1 MRKSATSPTG
11 WSNGL
16 PVDCLRARPPMPAIP
31 AIKTLRDIQLI
42 EQTPLAERDLPAS
55 TYELICRSAAQQADA
70 PALSF
75 ILQGTANE
83 AAYRLSYRQLLG
95 KITQTANAFHR
106 LGLRPGKAVSFLL
119 PNLPHTHFTIWGGEA
134 AGIVN
139 AINPLLDP
147 EHIAEL
153 IQASDSEL
161 LVTLAPFPGTDL
173 WAKVEGLRE
182 QLPALKAIICV
193 DMANL
198 LPEPQ
203 RSAIKAQR
211 GPLPDGVLD
220 FDELIASCPDDH
232 LESGRVIAPDDIAS
246 YFHTGGTTGT
256 PKLAPHSHGNEV
268 AMAFSMNLVT
278 RFEPGDV
285 TLCGLPLFHVN
296 GVIVTGLTAFIGGAE
311 VLLATPQ
318 GYRNPN
324 LISNFWT
331 VIERHN
337 VSFFSGVPTIYA
349 GLLQVPSEGHDLSS
363 LKYALC
369 GAAPMPVDLIRQF
382 ESKTGLTLIEGYGL
396 TEGTCGSCANPPA
409 GERRPGSIGLPM
421 PYCEVSIKVLDEQGN
436 YLREANRNEIGNLC
450 IRGATVFKG
459 YLQSSKNAG
468 IWVDGDWFNTGDLGR
483 VDADGYIWLT
493 GRSKDLIIRG
503 GHNIDPQMIEEA
515 LHKHPAV
522 AMAAAVGKPDE
533 KAGELPVVYVQLKP
547 GAEVSEAELLAHAA
561 EHIHERSAI
570 PKDAWIIDTIPLTAV
585 GKTFKPALRFDA
597 IARVYQSALTEIDAR
612 LRVEVL
618 SDDKRGQI
626 AHIYI
631 PADQAALAD
640 AVSQRLA
647 GFAVAIELHLTE

>member
-1 MRKSATSPTG
+1 MTTAPLIR
-11 WSNGL
+11 
-16 PVDCLRARPPMPAIP
+16 
-31 AIKTLRDIQLI
+31 TLQDI
-42 EQTPLAERDLPAS
+42 EQIEKTPLSARDLPAS
-55 TYELICRSAAQQADA
+55 TYELIRRTAVAQPDA

-75 ILQGTANE
+75 ILQGDGE
-83 AAYRLSYRQLLG
+83 EQPLRLSYAELLG

-119 PNLPHTHFTIWGGEA
+119 PNLPQTHFTIWGGEA

-139 AINPLLDP
+139 AINPLLEP

-153 IQASDSEL
+153 IHASDSEL

-173 WAKVEGLRE
+173 WAKVEALRG
-182 QLPALKAIICV
+182 QLPALKAVLCV
-193 DMANL
+193 DLANL

-203 RSAIKAQR
+203 RSALKAQR
-211 GPLPDGVLD
+211 GALPDGVLD
-220 FDELIASCPDDH
+220 FDETIAACPSDH
-232 LESGRVIAPDDIAS
+232 LESGRIIQAEDVAS

-268 AMAFSMNLVT
+268 AMAYSMNLVT
-278 RFEPGDV
+278 RFAPGDV

-318 GYRNPN
+318 GYRNPK
-324 LISNFWT
+324 LIGNFWKI
-331 VIERHN
+331 IERHK

-349 GLLQVPSEGHDLSS
+349 GLLQVPSAGHDLSS

-369 GAAPMPVDLIRQF
+369 GAAPMPVALIRQF
-382 ESKTGLTLIEGYGL
+382 EAKTGLCLIEGYGL

-409 GERRPGSIGLPM
+409 GERRPGSIGLRM
-421 PYCEVSIKVLDEQGN
+421 PYCEVRIKLLDEQGQ
-436 YLREANRNEIGNLC
+436 YLREAAPNEIGNLC

-459 YLQSSKNAG
+459 YLQASKNAG

-483 VDADGYIWLT
+483 MDEDGYIWLT

-503 GHNIDPQMIEEA
+503 GHNIDPQLIEEA

-522 AMAAAVGKPDE
+522 ALAAAVGKPDE

-547 GAEVSEAELLAHAA
+547 GAQAGEAELLEHAA
-561 EHIHERSAI
+561 AHIPERAAV
-570 PKDAWIIDTIPLTAV
+570 PRDVWIVEAIPLTAV

-597 IARVYQSALTEIDAR
+597 IARVYQAALAELEPAI
-612 LRVEVL
+612 RVEVL
-618 SDDKRGQI
+618 GDDQAGQL
-626 AHIYI
+626 AHI
-631 PADQAALAD
+631 
-640 AVSQRLA
+640 
-647 GFAVAIELHLTE
+647 

>member
-1 MRKSATSPTG
+1 MSTAPLIR
-11 WSNGL
+11 
-16 PVDCLRARPPMPAIP
+16 
-31 AIKTLRDIQLI
+31 TLQDI
-42 EQTPLAERDLPAS
+42 EQIEAVALSERDLPPS
-55 TYELICRSAAQQADA
+55 TFELIRRTASAQPDA

-75 ILQGTANE
+75 ILQGSGEETPL
-83 AAYRLSYRQLLG
+83 RLSYAELLG
-95 KITQTANAFHR
+95 KVTQTANAFHR

-119 PNLPHTHFTIWGGEA
+119 PNLPQTHYTIWGGEA

-153 IQASDSEL
+153 IHASDSEL

-173 WAKVEGLRE
+173 WDKVQALRG
-182 QLPALKAIICV
+182 QLPELKAILCV

-203 RSAIKAQR
+203 RSALKAQR
-211 GPLPDGVLD
+211 GAWPEGVLD
-220 FDELIASCPDDH
+220 FDETIAACPNDH
-232 LESGRVIAPDDIAS
+232 LESGRVIAANDVAS

-268 AMAFSMNLVT
+268 AMAYSMNLVT
-278 RFEPGDV
+278 RFGPGDV

-296 GVIVTGLTAFIGGAE
+296 GVVVTGLAAFIGGAE

-318 GYRNPN
+318 GYRNTT
-324 LISNFWT
+324 LIGNFWK
-331 VIERHN
+331 VIERHR

-369 GAAPMPVDLIRQF
+369 GAAPMPVELIRQF
-382 ESKTGLTLIEGYGL
+382 EAKTGLTLIEGYGL

-409 GERRPGSIGLPM
+409 GERRPGSIGLRM
-421 PYCEVSIKVLDEQGN
+421 PYCEVSIKVLDDQGR
-436 YLREANRNEIGNLC
+436 YLRDAAQNEIGNLC

-459 YLQSSKNAG
+459 YLQTSKNAG

-547 GAEVSEAELLAHAA
+547 GNQASEAELLEHAA
-561 EHIHERSAI
+561 AHIPERAAI
-570 PKDAWIIDTIPLTAV
+570 PKNAWIVDAIPLTAV

-597 IARVYQSALTEIDAR
+597 IARVYQSDLAELHPAI
-612 LRVEVL
+612 RVEVL
-618 SDDKRGQI
+618 SDDQAGQL
-626 AHIYI
+626 AHVHV
-631 PADQAALAD
+631 PNQDEALAS
-640 AVSQRLA
+640 AIGERLA
-647 GFAVAIELHLTE
+647 GYAVGHRIHFAP

>member
-1 MRKSATSPTG
+1 MSTAPLIR
-11 WSNGL
+11 
-16 PVDCLRARPPMPAIP
+16 
-31 AIKTLRDIQLI
+31 TLQDIQAI
-42 EQTPLAERDLPAS
+42 EHTPLAERNLPPS
-55 TYELICRSAAQQADA
+55 TYELIRRTAQAHPDA

-75 ILQGTANE
+75 ILQGNGE
-83 AAYRLSYRQLLG
+83 ENPLRLGYAELLG

-119 PNLPHTHFTIWGGEA
+119 PNLPQTHYTIWGGEA

-153 IQASDSEL
+153 IHASDSEL

-173 WAKVEGLRE
+173 WDKVNALRDH
-182 QLPALKAIICV
+182 LPELKAILCV

-203 RSAIKAQR
+203 RSALKAQR
-211 GPLPDGVLD
+211 GPLPEGVLD
-220 FDELIASCPDDH
+220 FDATIAAYPADH
-232 LESGRVIAPDDIAS
+232 LESGRVISADDIAS

-268 AMAFSMNLVT
+268 AMAYSMNLVT
-278 RFEPGDV
+278 RFGVGDV

-296 GVIVTGLTAFIGGAE
+296 GVIVTGLAAFIGGAE

-318 GYRNPN
+318 GYRNTT
-324 LISNFWT
+324 LIGNFWK
-331 VIERHN
+331 VIARHK

-349 GLLQVPSEGHDLSS
+349 GLLQVPSEGYDLSS

-369 GAAPMPVDLIRQF
+369 GAAPMPVELIRQF
-382 ESKTGLTLIEGYGL
+382 EAKTGLTLIEGYGL

-421 PYCEVSIKVLDEQGN
+421 PYCEVSIKVIDEQGQ
-436 YLREANRNEIGNLC
+436 YLRDAAPNEIGNLC

-459 YLQSSKNAG
+459 YLQASKNTG

-547 GAEVSEAELLAHAA
+547 GMQASEAELLEHAA
-561 EHIHERSAI
+561 AYIPERAAV
-570 PKDAWIIDTIPLTAV
+570 PKDAWIIDAIPLTAV

-597 IARVYQSALTEIDAR
+597 IGRVYRAALHELDSAIQ
-612 LRVEVL
+612 VEVQ
-618 SDDKRGQI
+618 SDDKAGQLAHVHLPRRDDALSEAI
-626 AHIYI
+626 A
-631 PADQAALAD
+631 
-640 AVSQRLA
+640 QRLS
-647 GFAVAIELHLTE
+647 GFAVGHRIHLPE

>member
-1 MRKSATSPTG
+1 MSTAPLIR
-11 WSNGL
+11 
-16 PVDCLRARPPMPAIP
+16 
-31 AIKTLRDIQLI
+31 TLHDIELI
-42 EQTPLAERDLPAS
+42 ESTPLSERDLPSS
-55 TYELICRSAAQQADA
+55 TFELIRRTAQASPDA

-75 ILQGTANE
+75 ILQGTAE
-83 AAYRLSYRQLLG
+83 ETALRLSYAELLG
-95 KITQTANAFHR
+95 KVTQTANAFHR

-119 PNLPHTHFTIWGGEA
+119 PNLPQTHYTIWGGEA

-153 IQASDSEL
+153 IHASDSEL
-161 LVTLAPFPGTDL
+161 LITLAPFPGTDL
-173 WAKVEGLRE
+173 WDKVHALRD
-182 QLPALKAIICV
+182 QLPELKAILCV

-198 LPEPQ
+198 LLEPQ
-203 RSAIKAQR
+203 RSALKAQR

-220 FDELIASCPDDH
+220 FDEAIAACPADH
-232 LESGRVIAPDDIAS
+232 LESGRVIAADDIAS

-268 AMAFSMNLVT
+268 AMAYSMNLVT
-278 RFEPGDV
+278 RFGIGDV

-296 GVIVTGLTAFIGGAE
+296 GVIVTGLAAFIGGAE

-318 GYRNPN
+318 GYRNGT
-324 LISNFWT
+324 LISNFWK
-331 VIERHN
+331 VIERHK

-369 GAAPMPVDLIRQF
+369 GAAPMPVELIRQF
-382 ESKTGLTLIEGYGL
+382 EAKTGLTLIEGYGL

-421 PYCEVSIKVLDEQGN
+421 PYCEVSIKVLDEQGG
-436 YLREANRNEIGNLC
+436 YVRDAEQNEIGNLC

-459 YLQSSKNAG
+459 YLQASKNAG

-522 AMAAAVGKPDE
+522 AMAAAVGKPDA

-547 GAEVSEAELLAHAA
+547 GSQASEAELLEHAA
-561 EHIHERSAI
+561 AHIPERAAI
-570 PKDAWIIDTIPLTAV
+570 PKDAWIIDAIPLTAV

-597 IARVYQSALTEIDAR
+597 ITRVYQAAVGELHPAA
-612 LRVEVL
+612 RVEVL
-618 SDDKRGQI
+618 SDDKAGQL
-626 AHIYI
+626 AHIHL
-631 PADQAALAD
+631 PNQDQALAE
-640 AVSQRLA
+640 AIGERLA
-647 GFAVAIELHLTE
+647 GYAVGHRIHFAA

>member
-1 MRKSATSPTG
+1 MHVT
-11 WSNGL
+11 
-16 PVDCLRARPPMPAIP
+16 PAIES
-31 AIKTLRDIQLI
+31 LRDIEQI

-55 TYELICRSAAQQADA
+55 TFELIRRSAARHGDA

-75 ILQGTANE
+75 ILQGNTDE
-83 AAYRLSYRQLLG
+83 AVYRLSYNELLG

-119 PNLPHTHFTIWGGEA
+119 PNLPQTHFTIWGGEA

-139 AINPLLDP
+139 AINPLLEP

-173 WAKVEGLRE
+173 WAKVESLRE
-182 QLPALKAIICV
+182 HLPALKAIICV

-203 RSAIKAQR
+203 RTAIKAHR

-220 FDELIASCPDDH
+220 FDELIAGCPADH
-232 LESGRVIAPDDIAS
+232 LESARVIAPNDIAS

-268 AMAFSMNLVT
+268 AMAYSMNLVT
-278 RFEPGDV
+278 RFAPGDV

-318 GYRNPN
+318 GYRNSA
-324 LISNFWT
+324 LISNFWKI
-331 VIERHN
+331 IERHK

-349 GLLQVPSEGHDLSS
+349 GLLQVPNAGHDLSS

-369 GAAPMPVDLIRQF
+369 GAAPMPVELIRQF

-396 TEGTCGSCANPPA
+396 TEGTCGSCANPVG
-409 GERRPGSIGLPM
+409 GERRPGSIGLRM
-421 PYCEVSIKVLDEQGN
+421 PYCEVSIKVLDDQGR
-436 YLREANRNEIGNLC
+436 YLREAARDEIGNLC

-459 YLQSSKNAG
+459 YLQAGKNAG
-468 IWVDGDWFNTGDLGR
+468 IWVDGNWFNTGDLGR
-483 VDADGYIWLT
+483 MDADGYIWLT

-522 AMAAAVGKPDE
+522 ALAAAVGKPDE

-547 GAEVSEAELLAHAA
+547 GMQASEDELLAHAA
-561 EHIHERSAI
+561 AHIPERAAI
-570 PKDAWIIDTIPLTAV
+570 PKDVWIIEAIPLTAV

-597 IARVYQSALTEIDAR
+597 IARVYQAALMELDSR
-612 LRVEVL
+612 LRVDVL
-618 SDDKRGQI
+618 SDDKRGQV
-626 AHIYI
+626 AHIHL
-631 PADQAALAD
+631 PTGQAALAE

-647 GFAVAIELHLTE
+647 SFAVAIELHLVE

>member
-1 MRKSATSPTG
+1 MSTAPLIRTLQDIQQIESTPLSDR
-11 WSNGL
+11 GL
-16 PVDCLRARPPMPAIP
+16 PESTFD
-31 AIKTLRDIQLI
+31 LI
-42 EQTPLAERDLPAS
+42 RRTAQAS
-55 TYELICRSAAQQADA
+55 PHA

-75 ILQGTANE
+75 ILQGTAEE
-83 AAYRLSYRQLLG
+83 APLRLNYTELLG

-119 PNLPHTHFTIWGGEA
+119 PNLPQTHYTIWGGEA

-139 AINPLLDP
+139 AINPLLDA

-153 IQASDSEL
+153 IHASDSEL

-173 WAKVEGLRE
+173 WDKVNALRD
-182 QLPALKAIICV
+182 QLPELKAILCV

-203 RSAIKAQR
+203 RSALKAQR
-211 GPLPDGVLD
+211 GPLPEGVLD
-220 FDELIASCPDDH
+220 FDETIAACPADH
-232 LESGRVIAPDDIAS
+232 LESGRVIAADDIAS

-268 AMAFSMNLVT
+268 AMAYSMNLVT
-278 RFEPGDV
+278 RFGVGDV

-296 GVIVTGLTAFIGGAE
+296 GVIVTGLAAFIGGAE

-318 GYRNPN
+318 GYRNTT
-324 LISNFWT
+324 LIGNFWK
-331 VIERHN
+331 VIERHK

-349 GLLQVPSEGHDLSS
+349 GLLQIPSEGHDLSS

-369 GAAPMPVDLIRQF
+369 GAAPMPVELIRQF
-382 ESKTGLTLIEGYGL
+382 EAKTGLTLLEGYGL

-421 PYCEVSIKVLDEQGN
+421 PYCEVRIKVLDEQGQ
-436 YLREANRNEIGNLC
+436 YLREAAPNEIGNLC

-459 YLQSSKNAG
+459 YLQASKNAG

-483 VDADGYIWLT
+483 VDTDGYIWLT

-547 GAEVSEAELLAHAA
+547 GAQASEVELLEHAA
-561 EHIHERSAI
+561 AHIPERAAV
-570 PKDAWIIDTIPLTAV
+570 PKDAWIIDAIPLTAV

-597 IARVYQSALTEIDAR
+597 IARVYQAAIDELHPAV
-612 LRVEVL
+612 RVEVL
-618 SDDKRGQI
+618 SDDKAGQL
-626 AHIYI
+626 AHIHL
-631 PADQAALAD
+631 PNQDQALAASIGERLSGY
-640 AVSQRLA
+640 AVGHRIH
-647 GFAVAIELHLTE
+647 FAA

>member
-1 MRKSATSPTG
+1 MSTAPLIR
-11 WSNGL
+11 
-16 PVDCLRARPPMPAIP
+16 
-31 AIKTLRDIQLI
+31 TLQDI
-42 EQTPLAERDLPAS
+42 EQIEAVALSERDLPPS
-55 TYELICRSAAQQADA
+55 TFELIRRTASAQPDA

-75 ILQGTANE
+75 ILQGNGEETPL
-83 AAYRLSYRQLLG
+83 RLSYAELLG
-95 KITQTANAFHR
+95 KLTQTANAFHR

-119 PNLPHTHFTIWGGEA
+119 PNLPQTHYTIWGGEA

-153 IQASDSEL
+153 IHASDSEL

-173 WAKVEGLRE
+173 WDKVQALRG
-182 QLPALKAIICV
+182 QLPELKAILCV

-203 RSAIKAQR
+203 RSALKAQR
-211 GPLPDGVLD
+211 GAWPEGVLD
-220 FDELIASCPDDH
+220 FDETIAACPNDH
-232 LESGRVIAPDDIAS
+232 LESGRIIAADDVAS

-268 AMAFSMNLVT
+268 AMAYSMNLVT
-278 RFEPGDV
+278 RFGPGDV

-296 GVIVTGLTAFIGGAE
+296 GVVVTGLAAFIGGAE

-318 GYRNPN
+318 GYRNTT
-324 LISNFWT
+324 LIGNFWK
-331 VIERHN
+331 VIERHR

-369 GAAPMPVDLIRQF
+369 GAAPMPVELIRQF
-382 ESKTGLTLIEGYGL
+382 EAKTGLTLIEGYGL

-409 GERRPGSIGLPM
+409 GERRPGSIGLRM
-421 PYCEVSIKVLDEQGN
+421 PYCEVSIKVLDDQGR
-436 YLREANRNEIGNLC
+436 YLRDAAQNEIGNLC

-459 YLQSSKNAG
+459 YLQTSKNAG

-547 GAEVSEAELLAHAA
+547 GNQASEAELLEHAA
-561 EHIHERSAI
+561 AHIPERAAI
-570 PKDAWIIDTIPLTAV
+570 PKNAWIIDAIPLTAV

-597 IARVYQSALTEIDAR
+597 IARVYQSDLAELHPAI
-612 LRVEVL
+612 RVEVL
-618 SDDKRGQI
+618 SDDQAGQL
-626 AHIYI
+626 AHVHV
-631 PADQAALAD
+631 PNQDEALAS
-640 AVSQRLA
+640 AIGERLA
-647 GFAVAIELHLTE
+647 GYAVGHRIHFAP

>member
-1 MRKSATSPTG
+1 MSTAPLIR
-11 WSNGL
+11 
-16 PVDCLRARPPMPAIP
+16 
-31 AIKTLRDIQLI
+31 TLQDI
-42 EQTPLAERDLPAS
+42 EQIESTPLSDRDLPSS
-55 TYELICRSAAQQADA
+55 TFELIRRTAQTSPEAA
-70 PALSF
+70 ALSF
-75 ILQGTANE
+75 ILQGTGE
-83 AAYRLSYRQLLG
+83 ETPLRLNYAELLG

-119 PNLPHTHFTIWGGEA
+119 PNLPQTHYTIWGGEA

-153 IQASDSEL
+153 IHASNSEL
-161 LVTLAPFPGTDL
+161 LVTLAPFPGTEL
-173 WAKVEGLRE
+173 WDKVDALRD
-182 QLPALKAIICV
+182 QLPELKAILCV

-203 RSAIKAQR
+203 RSALKAQR
-211 GPLPDGVLD
+211 GLLPEGVLD
-220 FDELIASCPDDH
+220 FDETIAACPADH
-232 LESGRVIAPDDIAS
+232 LESGRVITADDIAS

-268 AMAFSMNLVT
+268 AMAYSMNLVT
-278 RFEPGDV
+278 RFGVGDV

-318 GYRNPN
+318 GYRNTT
-324 LISNFWT
+324 LISNFWK
-331 VIERHN
+331 VIARHK

-349 GLLQVPSEGHDLSS
+349 GLLQIPSEGHDLSS

-369 GAAPMPVDLIRQF
+369 GAAPMPVELIRQF
-382 ESKTGLTLIEGYGL
+382 EAKTGLTLLEGYGL

-421 PYCEVSIKVLDEQGN
+421 PYCEVRIKVLDEQGS
-436 YLREANRNEIGNLC
+436 YLRDAAQDEIGNLC

-459 YLQSSKNAG
+459 YLQASKNAG

-547 GAEVSEAELLAHAA
+547 GAQTSETELLEHAA
-561 EHIHERSAI
+561 AHIPERAAV
-570 PKDAWIIDTIPLTAV
+570 PKDAWIIDAIPLTAV

-597 IARVYQSALTEIDAR
+597 IARVYQAAVDELHTDV
-612 LRVEVL
+612 RVEVL
-618 SDDKRGQI
+618 VDDKAGQL
-626 AHIYI
+626 AHIHL
-631 PADQAALAD
+631 PNQDQALAANIAERLSGY
-640 AVSQRLA
+640 AVGHRIH
-647 GFAVAIELHLTE
+647 FAA

>member
-1 MRKSATSPTG
+1 MIRRTAQAHPDAT
-11 WSNGL
+11 
-16 PVDCLRARPPMPAIP
+16 
-31 AIKTLRDIQLI
+31 
-42 EQTPLAERDLPAS
+42 
-55 TYELICRSAAQQADA
+55 
-70 PALSF
+70 ALSF
-75 ILQGTANE
+75 ILQGTAEE
-83 AAYRLSYRQLLG
+83 APLRLTYAELLG

-119 PNLPHTHFTIWGGEA
+119 PNLPQTHYTIWGGEA

-139 AINPLLDP
+139 AINPLLNP

-153 IQASDSEL
+153 IHASDSEL
-161 LVTLAPFPGTDL
+161 LVTLAPFPGTEL
-173 WAKVEGLRE
+173 WDKVEALRD
-182 QLPALKAIICV
+182 QLPELKAILCV

-203 RSAIKAQR
+203 RGALKAQR

-220 FDELIASCPDDH
+220 FDETIAACPADH
-232 LESGRVIAPDDIAS
+232 LESGRVIAADDIAS

-268 AMAFSMNLVT
+268 AMAYNMNLVT
-278 RFEPGDV
+278 RFGIGDV

-318 GYRNPN
+318 GYRNTT
-324 LISNFWT
+324 LIGNFWK
-331 VIERHN
+331 VIERHR

-349 GLLQVPSEGHDLSS
+349 GLLQIPSEGHDLSS

-369 GAAPMPVDLIRQF
+369 GAAPMPVELIRQF
-382 ESKTGLTLIEGYGL
+382 EAKTGLTLIEGYGL

-421 PYCEVSIKVLDEQGN
+421 PYCEVRIKVLDDQGR
-436 YLREANRNEIGNLC
+436 YLRDAAQDEIGNLC

-459 YLQSSKNAG
+459 YLQASKNAG

-483 VDADGYIWLT
+483 VDTDGYIWLT

-547 GAEVSEAELLAHAA
+547 GAQVSEADLLAHAA
-561 EHIHERSAI
+561 AHIPERAAV
-570 PKDAWIIDTIPLTAV
+570 PKDAWIIEAIPLTAV

-597 IARVYQSALTEIDAR
+597 IARVYQAAVAELHPAA
-612 LRVEVL
+612 RVEVL
-618 SDDKRGQI
+618 SDDKAGQL
-626 AHIYI
+626 AHIYL
-631 PADQAALAD
+631 PTQDQTLAAAIGE
-640 AVSQRLA
+640 RLA
-647 GFAVAIELHLTE
+647 GYAVGHRIHFTP

>member
-1 MRKSATSPTG
+1 MSTAPLIR
-11 WSNGL
+11 
-16 PVDCLRARPPMPAIP
+16 
-31 AIKTLRDIQLI
+31 TLQDIQAI
-42 EQTPLAERDLPAS
+42 ERTPLVERNLPTS
-55 TYELICRSAAQQADA
+55 TYELIRRTAQAHPDA

-75 ILQGTANE
+75 LLQGNGE
-83 AAYRLSYRQLLG
+83 ENPLRLNYAELLG

-119 PNLPHTHFTIWGGEA
+119 PNLPQTHYTIWGGEA

-139 AINPLLDP
+139 AINPLLEP

-153 IQASDSEL
+153 IHASDSEL

-173 WAKVEGLRE
+173 WDKVNSLRDH
-182 QLPALKAIICV
+182 LPELRAILCV

-211 GPLPDGVLD
+211 GPLPEGVLD
-220 FDELIASCPDDH
+220 FDETIAACPADH
-232 LESGRVIAPDDIAS
+232 LESGRVISADNIAS

-268 AMAFSMNLVT
+268 AMAYCMNLVT
-278 RFEPGDV
+278 RFGVGDV

-296 GVIVTGLTAFIGGAE
+296 GVIVTGLAAFIGGAE

-318 GYRNPN
+318 GYRNTT
-324 LISNFWT
+324 LIGHFWK
-331 VIERHN
+331 VIARHK

-349 GLLQVPSEGHDLSS
+349 GLLQVPSEGYDLSS

-369 GAAPMPVDLIRQF
+369 GAAPMPVELIRQF
-382 ESKTGLTLIEGYGL
+382 EAKTGLTLIEGYGL

-421 PYCEVSIKVLDEQGN
+421 PYCEVSIKIIDEQGQ
-436 YLREANRNEIGNLC
+436 YLRDAAPNEIGNLC

-459 YLQSSKNAG
+459 YLQASKNAG

-547 GAEVSEAELLAHAA
+547 GMQASEAELLEHAA
-561 EHIHERSAI
+561 AHIPERAAV
-570 PKDAWIIDTIPLTAV
+570 PKDAWIIDAIPLTAV

-597 IARVYQSALTEIDAR
+597 ISRVYRAALHELDSAIQ
-612 LRVEVL
+612 VEVQ
-618 SDDKRGQI
+618 SDDKAGQLAHVHLPRRDDALSEAI
-626 AHIYI
+626 A
-631 PADQAALAD
+631 
-640 AVSQRLA
+640 QRLS
-647 GFAVAIELHLTE
+647 GFAVGHRIHLPE

>member
-1 MRKSATSPTG
+1 MSTAPLIR
-11 WSNGL
+11 
-16 PVDCLRARPPMPAIP
+16 
-31 AIKTLRDIQLI
+31 TLQDIQAI
-42 EQTPLAERDLPAS
+42 EHTPLAERDLPPS
-55 TYELICRSAAQQADA
+55 TYELIRRTAQAHPDA

-75 ILQGTANE
+75 ILQGNGE
-83 AAYRLSYRQLLG
+83 ENPLRLGYAELLG

-119 PNLPHTHFTIWGGEA
+119 PNLPQTHYTIWGGEA

-153 IQASDSEL
+153 IHASDSEL

-173 WAKVEGLRE
+173 WDKVNALRDH
-182 QLPALKAIICV
+182 LPELKAILCV

-203 RSAIKAQR
+203 RSALKAQR
-211 GPLPDGVLD
+211 GALPEGVLD
-220 FDELIASCPDDH
+220 FDITIAACPADH
-232 LESGRVIAPDDIAS
+232 LESGRVIAADDIAS

-268 AMAFSMNLVT
+268 AMAYCMNLVT
-278 RFEPGDV
+278 RFGVGDV

-296 GVIVTGLTAFIGGAE
+296 GVIVTGLAAFIGGAE

-318 GYRNPN
+318 GYRNTT
-324 LISNFWT
+324 LIGNFWK
-331 VIERHN
+331 VIERHR

-349 GLLQVPSEGHDLSS
+349 GLLQVPSEGYDLSS

-369 GAAPMPVDLIRQF
+369 GAAPMPVELIRQF
-382 ESKTGLTLIEGYGL
+382 EAKTGLTLIEGYGL

-421 PYCEVSIKVLDEQGN
+421 PYCEVSIKVIDEQGQ
-436 YLREANRNEIGNLC
+436 YLRDAAPNEIGNLC

-459 YLQSSKNAG
+459 YLQASKNAG

-547 GAEVSEAELLAHAA
+547 GVQASEAELLEHAA
-561 EHIHERSAI
+561 THIPERAAV
-570 PKDAWIIDTIPLTAV
+570 PKDAWIIDAIPLTAV

-597 IARVYQSALTEIDAR
+597 ITRVYRAALHELDSAIL
-612 LRVEVL
+612 VEVQ
-618 SDDKRGQI
+618 SDDKAGQLAHVHLPRHDEALI
-626 AHIYI
+626 AAIAKRLSGY
-631 PADQAALAD
+631 
-640 AVSQRLA
+640 AVGHR
-647 GFAVAIELHLTE
+647 IHLPE

>member
-1 MRKSATSPTG
+1 
-11 WSNGL
+11 
-16 PVDCLRARPPMPAIP
+16 MPAIP
-31 AIKTLRDIQLI
+31 AIKTLHDIQLI

-55 TYELICRSAAQQADA
+55 TFELISRAAARQPDA

-75 ILQGTANE
+75 ILQGSTDE

-173 WAKVEGLRE
+173 WEKIEGLRE
-182 QLPALKAIICV
+182 QLPTLKAIICV

-203 RSAIKAQR
+203 RSATKAQR
-211 GPLPDGVLD
+211 GALPNGVLD
-220 FDELIASCPDDH
+220 FDALIASCPDDH

-256 PKLAPHSHGNEV
+256 PKLAPHSHANEV
-268 AMAFSMNLVT
+268 AMAYSMNLVT
-278 RFEPGDV
+278 GFAPGDV

-296 GVIVTGLTAFIGGAE
+296 AVIVTGLTAFIGGAE

-331 VIERHN
+331 IIEQYK

-369 GAAPMPVDLIRQF
+369 GAAPMPVELIHQF
-382 ESKTGLTLIEGYGL
+382 ERKTGLTLIEGYGL

-421 PYCEVSIKVLDEQGN
+421 PYCQVAIKVLDEQGN
-436 YLREANRNEIGNLC
+436 FLREAGRNEIGNLY

-459 YLQSSKNAG
+459 YLQSSKNTG

-483 VDADGYIWLT
+483 IDADGYVWLT

-547 GAEVSEAELLAHAA
+547 GAQASEAELLAHAA
-561 EHIHERSAI
+561 EHIPERAAI
-570 PKDAWIIDTIPLTAV
+570 PKDAWVIDAIPLTAV

-597 IARVYQSALTEIDAR
+597 IGRVYQTVLAELDQR
-612 LRVEVL
+612 LRVDVR
-618 SDDKRGQI
+618 SDDKRGQV
-626 AHIYI
+626 AHIYL
-631 PADQAALAD
+631 PSHDTALAET
-640 AVSQRLA
+640 VTKRLA
-647 GFAVAIELHLTE
+647 VFPVAIELHHTE

>member
-1 MRKSATSPTG
+1 MSTAPLIR
-11 WSNGL
+11 
-16 PVDCLRARPPMPAIP
+16 
-31 AIKTLRDIQLI
+31 TLQDI
-42 EQTPLAERDLPAS
+42 EQIESTPLSDRDLPSS
-55 TYELICRSAAQQADA
+55 TFELIRRTAQTSPEAA
-70 PALSF
+70 ALSF
-75 ILQGTANE
+75 ILQGTGE
-83 AAYRLSYRQLLG
+83 ETPLRLNYAELLG

-119 PNLPHTHFTIWGGEA
+119 PNLPQTHYTIWGGEA

-153 IQASDSEL
+153 IHASNSEL
-161 LVTLAPFPGTDL
+161 LVTLAPFPGTEL
-173 WAKVEGLRE
+173 WDKVDALRD
-182 QLPALKAIICV
+182 QLPELKAILCV

-203 RSAIKAQR
+203 RSALKAQR
-211 GPLPDGVLD
+211 GLLPEGVLD
-220 FDELIASCPDDH
+220 FDETIAACPADH
-232 LESGRVIAPDDIAS
+232 LESGRVITADDIAS

-268 AMAFSMNLVT
+268 AMAYSMNLVT
-278 RFEPGDV
+278 RFGVGDV

-318 GYRNPN
+318 GYRNTT
-324 LISNFWT
+324 LISNFWK
-331 VIERHN
+331 VIARHK

-349 GLLQVPSEGHDLSS
+349 GLLQIPSEGHDLSS

-369 GAAPMPVDLIRQF
+369 GAAPMPVELIRQF
-382 ESKTGLTLIEGYGL
+382 EAKTGLTLLEGYGL

-421 PYCEVSIKVLDEQGN
+421 PYCEVRIKVLDEQGR
-436 YLREANRNEIGNLC
+436 YLRDAAQDEIGNLC

-459 YLQSSKNAG
+459 YLQASKNAG

-547 GAEVSEAELLAHAA
+547 GAQTSETELLEHAA
-561 EHIHERSAI
+561 AHIPERAAV
-570 PKDAWIIDTIPLTAV
+570 PKDAWIIDAIPLTAV

-597 IARVYQSALTEIDAR
+597 IARVYQAAVDELHPDV
-612 LRVEVL
+612 RVEVL
-618 SDDKRGQI
+618 VDDKAGQL
-626 AHIYI
+626 AHIHL
-631 PADQAALAD
+631 PNQDQALAANIAERLSGY
-640 AVSQRLA
+640 AVGHRIH
-647 GFAVAIELHLTE
+647 FAA

>member
-1 MRKSATSPTG
+1 MSTAPLIRTLQDIQQIESTPLSDR
-11 WSNGL
+11 GL
-16 PVDCLRARPPMPAIP
+16 PESTFD
-31 AIKTLRDIQLI
+31 LI
-42 EQTPLAERDLPAS
+42 RRTAQAS
-55 TYELICRSAAQQADA
+55 PHA

-75 ILQGTANE
+75 ILQGTAEE
-83 AAYRLSYRQLLG
+83 APLRLNYTELLG

-119 PNLPHTHFTIWGGEA
+119 PNLPQTHYTIWGGEA

-139 AINPLLDP
+139 AINPLLDA

-153 IQASDSEL
+153 IHASDSEL

-173 WAKVEGLRE
+173 WDKVNALRD
-182 QLPALKAIICV
+182 QLPELKAILCV

-203 RSAIKAQR
+203 RSALKAQR
-211 GPLPDGVLD
+211 GPLPEGVLD
-220 FDELIASCPDDH
+220 FDETIAACPADH
-232 LESGRVIAPDDIAS
+232 LESGRLIAADDIAS

-268 AMAFSMNLVT
+268 AMAYSMNLVT
-278 RFEPGDV
+278 RFGVGDV

-296 GVIVTGLTAFIGGAE
+296 GVIVTGLAAFIGGAE

-318 GYRNPN
+318 GYRNTT
-324 LISNFWT
+324 LIGNFWK
-331 VIERHN
+331 VIERHK

-349 GLLQVPSEGHDLSS
+349 GLLQIPSEGHDLSS

-369 GAAPMPVDLIRQF
+369 GAAPMPVELIRQF
-382 ESKTGLTLIEGYGL
+382 EAKTGLTLLEGYGL

-421 PYCEVSIKVLDEQGN
+421 PYCEVRIKVLDEQGQ
-436 YLREANRNEIGNLC
+436 YLREAAPNEIGNLC

-459 YLQSSKNAG
+459 YLQASKNAG

-483 VDADGYIWLT
+483 VDTDGYIWLT

-547 GAEVSEAELLAHAA
+547 GAQASEVELLEHAA
-561 EHIHERSAI
+561 AHIPERAAV
-570 PKDAWIIDTIPLTAV
+570 PKDAWIIDAIPLTAV

-597 IARVYQSALTEIDAR
+597 IARVYQAAIDELHPAV
-612 LRVEVL
+612 RVEVL
-618 SDDKRGQI
+618 SDDKAGQL
-626 AHIYI
+626 AHIHL
-631 PADQAALAD
+631 PNQDQALAASIGERLSGY
-640 AVSQRLA
+640 AVGHRIH
-647 GFAVAIELHLTE
+647 FAA

>member
-1 MRKSATSPTG
+1 MSTAPLIR
-11 WSNGL
+11 
-16 PVDCLRARPPMPAIP
+16 
-31 AIKTLRDIQLI
+31 TLQDI
-42 EQTPLAERDLPAS
+42 EQIESTPLSERDLPSS
-55 TYELICRSAAQQADA
+55 TFELIRRTAQTYPDA

-75 ILQGTANE
+75 ILQGTGE
-83 AAYRLSYRQLLG
+83 ETPLRLSYAELLG
-95 KITQTANAFHR
+95 KVTQTANAFHR

-119 PNLPHTHFTIWGGEA
+119 PNLPQTHYTIWGGEA

-153 IQASDSEL
+153 IHASDSEL

-173 WAKVEGLRE
+173 WDKVDALRDR
-182 QLPALKAIICV
+182 LPALKAILCV
-193 DMANL
+193 DLANL

-203 RSAIKAQR
+203 RSALKAQR

-220 FDELIASCPDDH
+220 FDEAIAACPADR
-232 LESGRVIAPDDIAS
+232 LESGRNIQPEDIAS

-268 AMAFSMNLVT
+268 AMAYSMNLVT
-278 RFEPGDV
+278 RFGVGDV

-296 GVIVTGLTAFIGGAE
+296 GVIVTGLAAFIGGAE

-318 GYRNPN
+318 GYRNTT
-324 LISNFWT
+324 LIGNFWK
-331 VIERHN
+331 VIERHK

-369 GAAPMPVDLIRQF
+369 GAAPMPVELIRQF
-382 ESKTGLTLIEGYGL
+382 EAKTGLTLIEGYGL

-421 PYCEVSIKVLDEQGN
+421 PYCEVRIKVLDDQGR
-436 YLREANRNEIGNLC
+436 YQRDAAPNEIGNLC
-450 IRGATVFKG
+450 IRGATVFRG
-459 YLQSSKNAG
+459 YLQASKNAG

-547 GAEVSEAELLAHAA
+547 GSQASEAELLEHAA
-561 EHIHERSAI
+561 AHIPERAAI
-570 PKDAWIIDTIPLTAV
+570 PKNAWIIDAIPLTAV

-597 IARVYQSALTEIDAR
+597 IARVYQAAVGELHPGA
-612 LRVEVL
+612 RVEVL
-618 SDDKRGQI
+618 SDDKAGQL
-626 AHIYI
+626 AHIHL
-631 PADQAALAD
+631 PSQDRALAE
-640 AVSQRLA
+640 AIGERLA
-647 GFAVAIELHLTE
+647 GYAVGHRIHFAT

>member
-1 MRKSATSPTG
+1 MSTAPLIR
-11 WSNGL
+11 
-16 PVDCLRARPPMPAIP
+16 
-31 AIKTLRDIQLI
+31 TLQDIQQI
-42 EQTPLAERDLPAS
+42 ESTPLSERDLPSS
-55 TYELICRSAAQQADA
+55 TFELIRRTAQASPEAA
-70 PALSF
+70 ALSF
-75 ILQGTANE
+75 ILQGTAEE
-83 AAYRLSYRQLLG
+83 APLRLNYTELLG

-119 PNLPHTHFTIWGGEA
+119 PNLPQTHYTIWGGEA

-139 AINPLLDP
+139 AINPLLDA

-153 IQASDSEL
+153 IHASDSEL

-173 WAKVEGLRE
+173 WGKVNALRD
-182 QLPALKAIICV
+182 QLPELKAILCV

-203 RSAIKAQR
+203 RSALKAQR
-211 GPLPDGVLD
+211 GPLPEGVLD
-220 FDELIASCPDDH
+220 FDETIAACPADH
-232 LESGRVIAPDDIAS
+232 LESGRLIAADDIAS

-268 AMAFSMNLVT
+268 AMAYSMNLVT
-278 RFEPGDV
+278 RFGAGDV

-296 GVIVTGLTAFIGGAE
+296 GVIVTGLAAFIGGAE

-318 GYRNPN
+318 GYRNTT
-324 LISNFWT
+324 LIGNFWK
-331 VIERHN
+331 VIERHK

-349 GLLQVPSEGHDLSS
+349 GLLQIPSEGHDLSS

-369 GAAPMPVDLIRQF
+369 GAAPMPVELIRQF
-382 ESKTGLTLIEGYGL
+382 EAKTGLTLLEGYGL

-421 PYCEVSIKVLDEQGN
+421 PYCEVRIKVLDEQGR
-436 YLREANRNEIGNLC
+436 YLRDAEQDEIGNLC
-450 IRGATVFKG
+450 IRGATVFRG
-459 YLQSSKNAG
+459 YLQASKNAD

-547 GAEVSEAELLAHAA
+547 GAQTSETELLEHAA
-561 EHIHERSAI
+561 AHIPERAAV
-570 PKDAWIIDTIPLTAV
+570 PKDAWIIDAIPLTAV

-597 IARVYQSALTEIDAR
+597 IARVYQAAIDELHPAV
-612 LRVEVL
+612 RVEVL
-618 SDDKRGQI
+618 SDDRAGQL
-626 AHIYI
+626 AHIHL
-631 PADQAALAD
+631 PNQDQALAASIGERLSGY
-640 AVSQRLA
+640 AVGHRIH
-647 GFAVAIELHLTE
+647 FAA

>member
-1 MRKSATSPTG
+1 MSTAPLIR
-11 WSNGL
+11 
-16 PVDCLRARPPMPAIP
+16 
-31 AIKTLRDIQLI
+31 TLQDIELI
-42 EQTPLAERDLPAS
+42 ESKPLSERDLPSS
-55 TYELICRSAAQQADA
+55 TFELIRRTAQTSPDA

-75 ILQGTANE
+75 ILQGTGEETAL
-83 AAYRLSYRQLLG
+83 RLNYAELLG

-119 PNLPHTHFTIWGGEA
+119 PNLPQTHYTIWGGEA

-153 IQASDSEL
+153 IHASSSEL

-173 WAKVEGLRE
+173 WDKVDALRD
-182 QLPALKAIICV
+182 QLPELKAILCV

-203 RSAIKAQR
+203 RSAIKTQR
-211 GPLPDGVLD
+211 GALPEGVLD
-220 FDELIASCPDDH
+220 FDEAIAACPADH
-232 LESGRVIAPDDIAS
+232 LESGRNILPEDIAS

-268 AMAFSMNLVT
+268 AMAYSMNLVT
-278 RFEPGDV
+278 RFAPGDV

-318 GYRNPN
+318 GYRNST
-324 LISNFWT
+324 LIGNFWK
-331 VIERHN
+331 VIERHK

-349 GLLQVPSEGHDLSS
+349 GLLQVPSDGHDLSS

-369 GAAPMPVDLIRQF
+369 GAAPMPVELIRQF
-382 ESKTGLTLIEGYGL
+382 EAKTGLTLIEGYGL

-409 GERRPGSIGLPM
+409 GERRPGSIGLPI
-421 PYCEVSIKVLDEQGN
+421 PYCEVRIKVLDEQGR
-436 YLREANRNEIGNLC
+436 YVRDAAPNEIGNLC

-459 YLQSSKNAG
+459 YLQASKNAD

-547 GAEVSEAELLAHAA
+547 GSQASEAELLEHAA
-561 EHIHERSAI
+561 AHIPERAAI
-570 PKDAWIIDTIPLTAV
+570 PKNAWIIDAIPLTAV

-597 IARVYQSALTEIDAR
+597 ITRVYQAAVGELHPAA
-612 LRVEVL
+612 RVEVL
-618 SDDKRGQI
+618 SDDKAGQL
-626 AHIYI
+626 AHIHL
-631 PADQAALAD
+631 PNQDQALAE
-640 AVSQRLA
+640 AIGERLA
-647 GFAVAIELHLTE
+647 GYAVGHRIHFAA

>member
-1 MRKSATSPTG
+1 MSTAPLIR
-11 WSNGL
+11 
-16 PVDCLRARPPMPAIP
+16 
-31 AIKTLRDIQLI
+31 TLHDIELI
-42 EQTPLAERDLPAS
+42 ESTPLSERDLPCS
-55 TYELICRSAAQQADA
+55 TFELIRRSAQASPNA

-75 ILQGTANE
+75 ILQGTAE
-83 AAYRLSYRQLLG
+83 ETALRLSYAELLG
-95 KITQTANAFHR
+95 KVTQTANAFHR

-119 PNLPHTHFTIWGGEA
+119 PNLPQTHYTIWGGEA

-153 IQASDSEL
+153 IHASDSEL

-173 WAKVEGLRE
+173 WDKVHALRD
-182 QLPALKAIICV
+182 QLPELKAILCV

-203 RSAIKAQR
+203 RSALKAQR

-220 FDELIASCPDDH
+220 FDEAIAACPADH
-232 LESGRVIAPDDIAS
+232 LESGRVIAADDIAS

-268 AMAFSMNLVT
+268 AMAYSMNLVT
-278 RFEPGDV
+278 RFGVGDV

-296 GVIVTGLTAFIGGAE
+296 GVIVTGLAAFIGGAE

-318 GYRNPN
+318 GYRNGT
-324 LISNFWT
+324 LISNFWK
-331 VIERHN
+331 VIERHK

-369 GAAPMPVDLIRQF
+369 GAAPMPVELIRQF
-382 ESKTGLTLIEGYGL
+382 EAKTGLTLIEGYGL

-421 PYCEVSIKVLDEQGN
+421 PYCEVSIKVLDEQGG
-436 YLREANRNEIGNLC
+436 YVRDAEQNEIGNLC

-459 YLQSSKNAG
+459 YLQASKNAG

-522 AMAAAVGKPDE
+522 AMAAAVGKPDA

-547 GAEVSEAELLAHAA
+547 GSQASEAELLEHAA
-561 EHIHERSAI
+561 AHIPERAAI
-570 PKDAWIIDTIPLTAV
+570 PKDAWIIDAIPLTAV

-597 IARVYQSALTEIDAR
+597 ITRVYQAAVGELHPAA
-612 LRVEVL
+612 RVEVL
-618 SDDKRGQI
+618 SDDKAGQL
-626 AHIYI
+626 AHIYL
-631 PADQAALAD
+631 PNQDQALAE
-640 AVSQRLA
+640 AIGERLA
-647 GFAVAIELHLTE
+647 GYAVGHRIHFAA

>member
-1 MRKSATSPTG
+1 MSTAPLIR
-11 WSNGL
+11 
-16 PVDCLRARPPMPAIP
+16 
-31 AIKTLRDIQLI
+31 TLQDI
-42 EQTPLAERDLPAS
+42 EQIEATPLGARELPPS
-55 TYELICRSAAQQADA
+55 TYELLRRRAAAQPDA

-75 ILQGTANE
+75 ILQGDDEETAL
-83 AAYRLSYRQLLG
+83 RLSYAELLG

-119 PNLPHTHFTIWGGEA
+119 PNLPQTHYTIWGGEA

-139 AINPLLDP
+139 AINPLLEP

-153 IQASDSEL
+153 IHASDSEL

-173 WAKVEGLRE
+173 WDKVDALRG
-182 QLPALKAIICV
+182 QLPALKAVLCV
-193 DMANL
+193 DLANL

-203 RSAIKAQR
+203 RSALKAQR

-220 FDELIASCPDDH
+220 FDENIAACPADH
-232 LESGRVIAPDDIAS
+232 LESGRVIAADDIAS

-268 AMAFSMNLVT
+268 AMAYSMNLVT
-278 RFEPGDV
+278 RFGPGDV

-296 GVIVTGLTAFIGGAE
+296 GVIVTGLAAFIGGAE

-318 GYRNPN
+318 GYRAPK
-324 LISNFWT
+324 LIGNFWQ
-331 VIERHN
+331 VIERHK

-369 GAAPMPVDLIRQF
+369 GAAPMPVELIRQF
-382 ESKTGLTLIEGYGL
+382 EAKTGLTLIEGYGL

-409 GERRPGSIGLPM
+409 GERRPGSIGLRM
-421 PYCEVSIKVLDEQGN
+421 PYCEVAIKLLDDQGQ
-436 YLREANRNEIGNLC
+436 YLRDAAQNEIGNLC

-459 YLQSSKNAG
+459 YLQASKNAG

-483 VDADGYIWLT
+483 MDGDGYIWLT

-503 GHNIDPQMIEEA
+503 GHNIDPQLIEEA

-547 GAEVSEAELLAHAA
+547 GSQVGEAELLEHAA
-561 EHIHERSAI
+561 AHIPERAAV
-570 PKDAWIIDTIPLTAV
+570 PKDAWIVDAIPLTAV

-597 IARVYQSALTEIDAR
+597 IARTYQAALSELNPAI
-612 LRVEVL
+612 RVEVR
-618 SDDKRGQI
+618 SDDQAGQL
-626 AHIYI
+626 AHVHL
-631 PADQAALAD
+631 PRQDAALAA
-640 AVSQRLA
+640 AVAERLA
-647 GFAVAIELHLTE
+647 GFAVGHRIQTPD